1 MCVRVFVC
9 VWVSVCEWVC
19 RLQGNM
25 ERESGR
31 STRRSLP
38 VVPNRNV
45 SQLGHLV
52 SHHDLDLYY
61 IRQIAGH
68 LKVNTRILL
77 SSPVPTLTRPDWREL
92 NLGFGR
98 RFWFNIYLEDISI
111 MPKESLEKKKLRS
124 EVLGPTPTWRITL
137 KTTKKIQPIEL
148 RVLQDSLQVVVG
160 WKLSHVVFRS
170 IS

>member
-1 MCVRVFVC
+1 
-9 VWVSVCEWVC
+9 
-19 RLQGNM
+19 M

-68 LKVNTRILL
+68 LKVFYPLFLLLLFLLFLPFLLL
-77 SSPVPTLTRPDWREL
+77 SPSGPP
-92 NLGFGR
+92 
-98 RFWFNIYLEDISI
+98 FWPL
-111 MPKESLEKKKLRS
+111 
-124 EVLGPTPTWRITL
+124 
-137 KTTKKIQPIEL
+137 
-148 RVLQDSLQVVVG
+148 
-160 WKLSHVVFRS
+160 
-170 IS
+170 